1 MTTTTPQTIT
11 HVVGAY
17 LVLTL
22 FVCDRLVVADPGEGD
37 HAVERGPAVGEER
50 VKETVQRLPHQ
61 ECPGV
66 YQMSHL
72 LAREEKQSVS
82 ITITAMSWAGSA

>member
-1 MTTTTPQTIT
+1 M

-50 VKETVQRLPHQ
+50 VEETVQRLPHQ

-66 YQMSHL
+66 HEMPHL
-72 LAREEKQSVS
+72 LARGERQRVSIIITAMFDVMGWVS
-82 ITITAMSWAGSA
+82 ITIRVSG